1 MPITVHIKKLA
12 AWQNDLPDQIKVEKL
27 NEVAEDF
34 AQEIKKE
41 LGSLQCQQHPEQ
53 VSHVTVI
60 ADRHNSMVIQKKC
73 CCPEFEK
80 KVSRKIER

>member
-1 MPITVHIKKLA
+1 MAIEVHVKKLS
-12 AWQNDLPDQIKVEKL
+12 AWQKDLPDQIKVEKL

-34 AQEIKKE
+34 AEEIMKE
-41 LGSLQCQQHPEQ
+41 IGTLQCKQHPEQ

-60 ADRHNSMVIQKKC
+60 ADRLTSMVIQKKC

>member
-1 MPITVHIKKLA
+1 MPIEVHVKKLS
-12 AWQNDLPDQIKVEKL
+12 AWQKDLPDQIRVEKL

-34 AQEIKKE
+34 AEEITKE
-41 LGSLQCQQHPEQ
+41 IGSLQCQQHPDH
-53 VSHVTVI
+53 VSHVTVVP
-60 ADRHNSMVIQKKC
+60 DRLASMVIQKKC